1 MVITGRGRYAVTA
14 MMDLALHGAERPL
27 SLADLARQQGISLSY
42 LEQIFAQLRRN
53 GLVTGTRGRA
63 GGYTLNRAP
72 QRISIGE
79 ILRAVG
85 IDDNAEPRIT
95 EQPESENIDSNSA
108 PLATSHGLLAINA
121 RVYAMLDELDL
132 AQSIALEKKRPRWRP
147 GSRRQSGGPTIP
159 PSTSPGVGTNK
170 PTDA

>member
-14 MMDLALHGAERPL
+14 MMDLALHGGERPL

-42 LEQIFAQLRRN
+42 LEQIFAQLRRK

-63 GGYTLNRAP
+63 GGYTLNRSP

-85 IDDNAEPRIT
+85 IDEPAASDTTPQET
-95 EQPESENIDSNSA
+95 EETADANLA
-108 PLATSHGLLAINA
+108 PAAASHGLTAINA
-121 RVYAMLDELDL
+121 RVYALLDELDL

-147 GSRRQSGGPTIP
+147 NRRQGGPVT
-159 PSTSPGVGTNK
+159 
-170 PTDA
+170 PTATPKADA